1 MAGRTTRT
9 SVTFARPF
17 SLTDVDGTQPA
28 GTYRVQT
35 VEVTPD
41 DLSFPAYRR
50 VSTTIELP
58 PVGVAGSKR
67 QVIAIDP
74 LELEAALERD
84 PADNAEVLKN
94 KPKRTT

>member
-9 SVTFARPF
+9 SVTFSRPF
-17 SLTDVDGTQPA
+17 SLTDVDGIHPA
-28 GTYRVQT
+28 GTYRIQT

-41 DLSFPAYRR
+41 DLSVPAYRR
-50 VSTTIELP
+50 VSTTIDLP

-74 LELEAALERD
+74 LELQAALERD
-84 PADNAEVLKN
+84 PADNAEDPK
-94 KPKRTT
+94 KRSKRTT